1 MGEYIYNL
9 AEGAER
15 PQQIRELVANV
26 SIPGGGGGGGSAY
39 SHKFRMDVCCQG
51 FKNADP
57 SKDERDTK
65 NLCFKVQT
73 RKMTLY

>member
-26 SIPGGGGGGGSAY
+26 SIPGRGGGGGFG
-39 SHKFRMDVCCQG
+39 G
-51 FKNADP
+51 LP
-57 SKDERDTK
+57 
-65 NLCFKVQT
+65 
-73 RKMTLY
+73 